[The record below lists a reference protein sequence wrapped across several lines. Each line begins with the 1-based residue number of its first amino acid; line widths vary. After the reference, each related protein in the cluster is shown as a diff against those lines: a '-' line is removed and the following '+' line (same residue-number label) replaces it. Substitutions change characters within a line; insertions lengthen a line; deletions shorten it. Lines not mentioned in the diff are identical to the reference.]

1 VFAQDSS
8 SSVLSVVMKNDTFKQ
23 QQAIKRID
31 SSLEAIFRERTE
43 NERLAEQ
50 AAKETLEALRS
61 INKCR
66 GAPREDS
73 MSKKA
78 VLSDKLQFRES
89 DVNR

>member
-1 VFAQDSS
+1 
-8 SSVLSVVMKNDTFKQ
+8 VLSVVMKNDTLKQ

-31 SSLEAIFRERTE
+31 SSLEAICKERTE
-43 NERLAEQ
+43 NEKLAEL

-78 VLSDKLQFRES
+78 VLSDKLQFREY

>member
-1 VFAQDSS
+1 
-8 SSVLSVVMKNDTFKQ
+8 MKNDTLKQ

-31 SSLEAIFRERTE
+31 SSLEAICKERTE
-43 NERLAEQ
+43 NEKLAEL

-78 VLSDKLQFRES
+78 VLSDKLQFREY